1 MGPLQDDTLVPEV
14 FSFLLF
20 IKLEPQSGVNESQ
33 SDGVLGRELF
43 KGRQSMVDEILNLVA
58 LHIISVLMPTVSSCI
73 RTWMLTLINR
83 HHVFWL
89 STTNLLHSRNQA
101 GYVFTAQVCEEFKAI
116 ARQLYDKPNS
126 IEELAEQREYM
137 KQIPEQLKKNQ
148 ELIDKAMVD
157 YELIEEFNYNISA
170 EDFNAK

>member
-1 MGPLQDDTLVPEV
+1 M
-14 FSFLLF
+14 
-20 IKLEPQSGVNESQ
+20 
-33 SDGVLGRELF
+33 
-43 KGRQSMVDEILNLVA
+43 
-58 LHIISVLMPTVSSCI
+58 
-73 RTWMLTLINR
+73 LINGHR
-83 HHVFWL
+83 VFWL
-89 STTNLLHSRNQA
+89 SITNFLHTRNQT
-101 GYVFTAQVCEEFKAI
+101 GYVFIVQVCEEFKAI

>member
-1 MGPLQDDTLVPEV
+1 MLYKKNEIDRV
-14 FSFLLF
+14 F
-20 IKLEPQSGVNESQ
+20 IV
-33 SDGVLGRELF
+33 
-43 KGRQSMVDEILNLVA
+43 
-58 LHIISVLMPTVSSCI
+58 
-73 RTWMLTLINR
+73 
-83 HHVFWL
+83 
-89 STTNLLHSRNQA
+89 
-101 GYVFTAQVCEEFKAI
+101 QVCEEFKAI